1 MYAKAQS
8 ETATQA
14 ARPDSAAAGES
25 PPVGG
30 LTATALTIQAVI
42 DQAHSLGRGI
52 GARADLADLAGRLR
66 THITALLPAAQAHAD
81 QLWRGGTAW
90 YTLVSRLDSIR
101 QDTAEGLAVAPLAA
115 HVQVRQLSLDCEW
128 LLTRYGADLAGAE
141 PTP

>member
-1 MYAKAQS
+1 MTTKRQ
-8 ETATQA
+8 
-14 ARPDSAAAGES
+14 PAGPAPRAPE
-25 PPVGG
+25 PA
-30 LTATALTIQAVI
+30 ATAAPTRADTIQAVI
-42 DQAHSLGRGI
+42 DQAHSLGRGT

>member
-1 MYAKAQS
+1 MTTKGQPAGPAPRAP
-8 ETATQA
+8 EPAATTATTA
-14 ARPDSAAAGES
+14 PARAG
-25 PPVGG
+25 
-30 LTATALTIQAVI
+30 TIQAVI

-101 QDTAEGLAVAPLAA
+101 HDAAEGLAAAPLAA

-128 LLTRYGADLAGAE
+128 LLTRYGADPAGAE